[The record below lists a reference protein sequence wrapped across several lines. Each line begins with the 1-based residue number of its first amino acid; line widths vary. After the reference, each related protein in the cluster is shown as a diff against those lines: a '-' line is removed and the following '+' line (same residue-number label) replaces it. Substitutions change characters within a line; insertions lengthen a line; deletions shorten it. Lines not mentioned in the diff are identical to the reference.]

1 MAIVELKRATLFGTN
16 SQQTVIIDGLQKLGC
31 MHLINLRETPVQ
43 APQLVSKE
51 ARETLKYLT
60 SSPTQRRQ
68 EKSRYRFDREKLI
81 RDVLEI
87 KQQKERRISERDDLK
102 KAITDLEP
110 WGEFQLPDAD
120 ETGGLRFW
128 FFQVPRHR
136 LTEIP
141 DEINWYVANEGP
153 RFAYVVVLAHESPE
167 LPFPPLELDRRPL
180 SELRQELQR
189 IEHELEELDWKR
201 VTLTRWRTLLK
212 KDLDAADDQAA
223 QHAAAQCTLR
233 DPDVFALQGWVPESA
248 CEDVKRFADEH
259 DVALTLEAVTPEDQP
274 PTLLKNPDR
283 VAGAEGCVT
292 FYITPNYHAW
302 DPTFIVFFSF
312 SLFFAMIV
320 ADAGYGL
327 LMAGILFLSWRKLS
341 QSASAIQFRNLLVGI
356 VFATVVYGVLVGSYF
371 GVEPREG
378 YFADRLRVRIGGEP
392 MMNNQTAMMGI
403 AVAIGVIHLSLAN
416 GISAWNSR
424 RSFRCLGHL
433 GWAFLIQ
440 GGFLMGAGRLA
451 EIPQL
456 FEIGKMLAIG
466 GGVGILLFSS
476 DRTLLS
482 WNPIWH
488 LRRLFDGIMQV
499 ANLSKAFGDCLSYL
513 RLFAL
518 GLASAQLAVTFND
531 LAQQAS
537 QTRGFGILLA
547 LLILVVGHGINLLL
561 GLMGGVVH
569 GLRLNCIE
577 FFNWS
582 LTSEG
587 YTFQPFNKKAET

>member
-1 MAIVELKRATLFGTN
+1 MAIVELQKATLYGTN
-16 SQQTVIIDGLQKLGC
+16 TQQAAIIDGLQKLGC
-31 MHLINLRETPVQ
+31 MHLINLHETPVQ
-43 APQLVSKE
+43 EPQLVSKE

-60 SSPTQRRQ
+60 SSPTQRKQ
-68 EKSRYRFDREKLI
+68 EKSRFQFDREQLI

-87 KQQKERRISERDDLK
+87 KQRKERLVAVRDDIK
-102 KAITDLEP
+102 KAIADLEP
-110 WGEFQLPDAD
+110 WGEFRLPDAN
-120 ETGGLRFW
+120 ETGGWNFW
-128 FFQVPRHR
+128 FYQVPRHR
-136 LTEIP
+136 MTEIP
-141 DEINWYVANEGP
+141 DQTNWYVANEDP
-153 RFAYVVVLAHESPE
+153 RFAYLVVLANDEPE
-167 LPFPPLELDRRPL
+167 LPFQPLELDCRPL
-180 SELRQELQR
+180 SELRTELRR
-189 IEHELEELDWKR
+189 IEHELEDLDWKR
-201 VTLTRWRTLLK
+201 VTLTRWKTLLK
-212 KDLDAADDQAA
+212 EDLDAADDQAA
-223 QHAAAQCTLR
+223 QHAAAQCTLS
-233 DPDVFALQGWVPESA
+233 DPDIFALQGWVPSNV
-248 CEDVKRFADEH
+248 CEDVKRFAERH
-259 DVALTLEAVTPEDQP
+259 DLAITLETAKPEDQP
-274 PTLLKNPDR
+274 PTLLKNPER
-283 VAGAEGCVT
+283 IAGAEGCVT

-302 DPTFIVFFSF
+302 DPTFIVYFSF
-312 SLFFAMIV
+312 SLFFAMIM

-327 LMAGILFLSWRKLS
+327 LMAGVLALSWKTLS
-341 QSASAIQFRNLLVGI
+341 QSASALRFRNLLVGI
-356 VFATVVYGVLVGSYF
+356 VFATIVYGVLVGSYF

-378 YFADRLRVRIGGEP
+378 FLADRLRVRIGGEP
-392 MMNNQTAMMGI
+392 MMNNQNAMMGI

-440 GGFLMGAGRLA
+440 GGFLMGAGKLG
-451 EIPQL
+451 EIPL
-456 FEIGKMLAIG
+456 LLEVGKMLAIG
-466 GGVGILLFSS
+466 GGVAVLLFSS

-482 WNPIWH
+482 WNPLWH
-488 LRRLFDGIMQV
+488 LRRLFDGIMQA

-537 QTRGFGILLA
+537 QTKGFGVLLA

>member
-1 MAIVELKRATLFGTN
+1 MAIVELQKATLYGTN
-16 SQQTVIIDGLQKLGC
+16 SQQAAVIEGLQKLGC

-60 SSPTQRRQ
+60 ASATQRKQ
-68 EKSRYRFDREKLI
+68 EKSRFQFDREQLI
-81 RDVLEI
+81 QDVLEV
-87 KQQKERRISERDDLK
+87 KQQKERLTAVRDDLK
-102 KAITDLEP
+102 KAIADLEP
-110 WGEFQLPDAD
+110 WGEFRLPEQS
-120 ETGGLRFW
+120 ETGGWNFW

-136 LTEIP
+136 LAEIP
-141 DEINWYVANEGP
+141 ETVNWYVANESP
-153 RFAYVVVLAHESPE
+153 RFTYLVVLSENPPD
-167 LPFPPLELDRRPL
+167 LPFQPLDLDHRPL
-180 SELRQELQR
+180 SELRRELLQ
-189 IEHELEELDWKR
+189 IEHELEDLNWKR
-201 VTLTRWRTLLK
+201 VTLTRWRSLLK
-212 KDLDAADDQAA
+212 QDLDAADDAAA
-223 QHAAAQCTLR
+223 QHSASQCMLS
-233 DPDVFALQGWVPESA
+233 DPEVFALQGWVPTNVCA
-248 CEDVKRFADEH
+248 DVKQFADEH
-259 DVALTLEAVTPEDQP
+259 HLAITLEAATPEDQP
-274 PTLLKNPDR
+274 PTLLENPER
-283 VAGAEGCVT
+283 IAGAEGCVT

-302 DPTFIVFFSF
+302 DPTVIVFFSF
-312 SLFFAMIV
+312 SLFFAMIM

-327 LMAGILFLSWRKLS
+327 LMAGALFLSWKKLS
-341 QSASAIQFRNLLVGI
+341 QSAATVPFRNLLVGI

-378 YFADRLRVRIGGEP
+378 FLVDKLRVRIGGEP
-392 MMNNQTAMMGI
+392 MMSNQTAMMGI

-424 RSFRCLGHL
+424 HSFRCLGHL

-440 GGFLMGAGRLA
+440 GGFLMGAGSLA
-451 EIPQL
+451 ETPQL

-466 GGVGILLFSS
+466 GGVAVLLFSS

-482 WNPIWH
+482 WNPFWH
-488 LRRLFDGIMQV
+488 LRRLFDGVMQV

-531 LAQQAS
+531 LAHQAS
-537 QTRGFGILLA
+537 QTKGFGVLLA

-582 LTSEG
+582 PTSEG

>member
-1 MAIVELKRATLFGTN
+1 MAIVKLKKATLFGTN
-16 SQQTVIIDGLQKLGC
+16 TQQAAIIDGLQKLGC
-31 MHLINLRETPVQ
+31 MHLINLQENPVQ
-43 APQLVSKE
+43 EPQLVSKE

-60 SSPTQRRQ
+60 SSPTQRKQ
-68 EKSRYRFDREKLI
+68 EKSRFQFDREQLI

-87 KQQKERRISERDDLK
+87 KQRKERLVAVRDDLK

-110 WGEFQLPDAD
+110 WGEFRLPDAS
-120 ETGGLRFW
+120 EIGGWQFW

-136 LTEIP
+136 MTEVP
-141 DEINWYVANEGP
+141 DQLNWSVVHEDP
-153 RFAYVVVLAHESPE
+153 RYAYVVVLANDEPE
-167 LPFPPLELDRRPL
+167 LPWQPLDLDRRPL
-180 SELRQELQR
+180 SELRRELQR

-201 VTLTRWRTLLK
+201 VTLTRWKTLLK

-223 QHAAAQCTLR
+223 QHTAAQCALS
-233 DPDVFALQGWVPESA
+233 DPQVFALQGWVPTDV
-248 CEDVKRFADEH
+248 CEDVKRFAEKH
-259 DVALTLEAVTPEDQP
+259 DLAITLEAATPEDQP
-274 PTLLKNPDR
+274 PTLLKNPER
-283 VAGAEGCVT
+283 IAGAEGCVT

-302 DPTFIVFFSF
+302 DPTFIVYFSF
-312 SLFFAMIV
+312 SLFFAMIM

-327 LMAGILFLSWRKLS
+327 LMAGVLALSWKNLS
-341 QSASAIQFRNLLVGI
+341 QSASALRFRNLLVGI
-356 VFATVVYGVLVGSYF
+356 VFATIVYGVLVGSYF

-378 YFADRLRVRIGGEP
+378 FLADKLRVRIGGEP

-440 GGFLMGAGRLA
+440 GGFLMGAGKLG

-456 FEIGKMLAIG
+456 LEVGTMLAIG
-466 GGVGILLFSS
+466 GGVAVLLFSS

-482 WNPIWH
+482 WNPLWH
-488 LRRLFDGIMQV
+488 LRRLFDGIMQA

-537 QTRGFGILLA
+537 QTKGFGVLLA